1 MNIRILLLAG
11 LTAFLFL
18 SCSSNSKISS
28 AEEKSLYS
36 KLRKLEK
43 DPGNTILR
51 QEVIDLYQVAIIQQQ
66 DRVAALL
73 LSSDLSR
80 YDKMIKELEQSQRIG
95 DAIRTSPAYRYI
107 TPPNYYQQ
115 IVQLK
120 EDATREWYNEGEKYL
135 RSDGRENAKFA
146 YKAFKKAGQYGPGN
160 CTLS

>member
-18 SCSSNSKISS
+18 SCSSNRNISS

-66 DRVAALL
+66 DRVAALM
-73 LSSDLSR
+73 LSSDLVR
-80 YDKMIKELEQSQRIG
+80 
-95 DAIRTSPAYRYI
+95 
-107 TPPNYYQQ
+107 
-115 IVQLK
+115 V
-120 EDATREWYNEGEKYL
+120 
-135 RSDGRENAKFA
+135 
-146 YKAFKKAGQYGPGN
+146 
-160 CTLS
+160 